1 MPLHDRNGDRVAAV
15 RLTMD
20 KFPGMMDKTAYARA
34 LPVIR
39 AMEAQLGSLAALIL
53 IPGLAPAVPVTP
65 SEARSLAVDAEQVVV
80 SLNNN
85 LVDNYFHK
93 GEFMNAVEVLDQSL
107 PQPMTVDEYY
117 QANLPMMKTILPN
130 FTEVSTAPFTENV
143 TWKKVVYTWQTAT
156 GRALKV
162 TSYYFIKGMKAYIIT
177 ATATPTTSA
186 QYETKFDEIARSFR
200 WNKN

>member
-1 MPLHDRNGDRVAAV
+1 MHCWARVITTVVLSSALFLLLCLAGCRSKTYVSAPNTHPVKSTKGYTIDIPNGWDETQMATSPIDHEFSRPIADGPQNFIENVN
-15 RLTMD
+15 
-20 KFPGMMDKTAYARA
+20 
-34 LPVIR
+34 I
-39 AMEAQLGSLAALIL
+39 
-53 IPGLAPAVPVTP
+53 
-65 SEARSLAVDAEQVVV
+65 VV
-80 SLNNN
+80 
-85 LVDNYFHK
+85 
-93 GEFMNAVEVLDQSL
+93 ESL